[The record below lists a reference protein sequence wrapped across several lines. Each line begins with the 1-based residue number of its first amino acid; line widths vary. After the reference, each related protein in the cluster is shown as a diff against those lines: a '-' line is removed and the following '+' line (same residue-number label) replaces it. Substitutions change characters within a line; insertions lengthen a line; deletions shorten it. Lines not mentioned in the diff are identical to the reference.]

1 MFINR
6 KSELKLLE
14 EKLESEKPEL
24 VVLYGRRRVGKTAL
38 LLELIRKHGGIYLLA
53 RETNKI
59 ENLKRFSEKLADYFR
74 DDFLRKN
81 PFRDWDSFFEY
92 LNQKIE
98 KRQIV
103 VLDEF
108 PYLIKSD
115 KSLPSILQEYW
126 DLKLSQRNIFLV
138 ICGSSIS
145 MMEKLLGYKNPLYGR
160 RTAQLKLNPMDF
172 FDAKAFLPNYSV
184 EDFVRVYGVVGG
196 NPAYLLEF
204 DDRVGFERNLLNY
217 FKRSS
222 FLYQD
227 ALFIL
232 REELD
237 EPRNYFAIMEAVARG
252 KTTLGEIMNETG
264 LERSAV
270 GKYLSVLID
279 LEFVKRE
286 VPITES
292 WKSRKGRY
300 YIADPYFLFWFRYVY
315 PNTDLIEMEQGD
327 TLVEIV
333 MDDFDQYLGKIFEE
347 VAKQFLV
354 RLNRAGKLP
363 IKFHKIGRWW
373 YKGHEIDVVALNK
386 QEKKALLLEVKWK
399 DIRAKEA
406 EEIFE
411 KIKEK
416 AQFVKLDGWRKY
428 YGIIARK
435 IYEKEELRKENQIV
449 FDLTDFRTLKDI

>member
-1 MFINR
+1 M
-6 KSELKLLE
+6 
-14 EKLESEKPEL
+14 
-24 VVLYGRRRVGKTAL
+24 GKTAL

-59 ENLKRFSEKLADYFR
+59 ENLKRFSEKLADCFK

-81 PFRDWDSFFEY
+81 LFRDWDSFFEY

-103 VLDEF
+103 VLDGF

-160 RTAQLKLNPMDF
+160 RSAQLKLNPMDF
-172 FDAKAFLPNYSV
+172 FDAKAFLPYYSV

-204 DDRVGFERNLLNY
+204 NDRIGFERNLLNY

-237 EPRNYFAIMEAVARG
+237 EPRNYFAIMG
-252 KTTLGEIMNETG
+252 
-264 LERSAV
+264 
-270 GKYLSVLID
+270 
-279 LEFVKRE
+279 
-286 VPITES
+286 
-292 WKSRKGRY
+292 
-300 YIADPYFLFWFRYVY
+300 
-315 PNTDLIEMEQGD
+315 
-327 TLVEIV
+327 
-333 MDDFDQYLGKIFEE
+333 
-347 VAKQFLV
+347 
-354 RLNRAGKLP
+354 
-363 IKFHKIGRWW
+363 
-373 YKGHEIDVVALNK
+373 
-386 QEKKALLLEVKWK
+386 
-399 DIRAKEA
+399 
-406 EEIFE
+406 
-411 KIKEK
+411 
-416 AQFVKLDGWRKY
+416 
-428 YGIIARK
+428 
-435 IYEKEELRKENQIV
+435 
-449 FDLTDFRTLKDI
+449 